1 MYGKL
6 GHGCEAG
13 HSTPKRV
20 EGLIGLP
27 VTQIACGSRHTAVV
41 TAQGA
46 LYSWGDRENG
56 VSGHGSDGNAEGGH
70 QLTPRLVDRL
80 AGKRV
85 VQLSVCHIVQ
95 SLVLLIWIIILC
107 YQACGF
113 HNGCLT
119 ESGECFTWG
128 EGKFGRLGHNSE
140 NNSLL
145 PRLVEALWGKKPR
158 QISCGGFHTA
168 VVTED
173 GHLYTFGGGEHGYG
187 TQFSKF
193 ARPFLTV
200 RYFSIA
206 VN

>member
-6 GHGCEAG
+6 GHGNEAG

-56 VSGHGSDGNAEGGH
+56 VSGHGSAEGH

-85 VQLSVCHIVQ
+85 VQLSV
-95 SLVLLIWIIILC
+95 
-107 YQACGF
+107 
-113 HNGCLT
+113 
-119 ESGECFTWG
+119 
-128 EGKFGRLGHNSE
+128 RSE
-140 NNSLL
+140 NLRPSGVLRAPFLL
-145 PRLVEALWGKKPR
+145 RLVD
-158 QISCGGFHTA
+158 STM
-168 VVTED
+168 VV
-173 GHLYTFGGGEHGYG
+173 
-187 TQFSKF
+187 
-193 ARPFLTV
+193 
-200 RYFSIA
+200 
-206 VN
+206 